1 MKKKTQKKKVTK
13 KLDVHTNTDVK
24 RYIGAIAE
32 HFGGQVS
39 AVAEQFGSLHE
50 KLDVHTS
57 EFERVNKKLDVHT
70 EMIGGIM
77 EDVAI
82 IKSDVEILKAGLRIK
97 VDYKDFEALERR
109 VRLVETKMRR

>member
-1 MKKKTQKKKVTK
+1 MQKKAPKKVK
-13 KLDVHTNTDVK
+13 VSKIDIHTNADVK

-32 HFGGQVS
+32 HFGDQVS

-50 KLDVHTS
+50 KLDVHT
-57 EFERVNKKLDVHT
+57 
-70 EMIGGIM
+70 EMIGDLM

-82 IKSDVEILKAGLRIK
+82 IKSDVELLKSGIRIK

-109 VRLVETKMRR
+109 VSLVETKIRR